1 MNNLYYK
8 PSGKV
13 NGISILYLLL
23 AICIAVPIIDLI
35 YTYAIIYIPL
45 IYLNFLCVA
54 GVAFGLGFIANF
66 VVGLG
71 KVRNQMVAV
80 IFGLLI
86 GIAALYVSWVIWVA
100 DHFGESYMTIGLD
113 FERLFNSISFANE
126 RGTWGIGRSGGLV
139 NGAMLTV
146 VWIIELLAMIGFP
159 VFFAYSKAGE
169 PFIENDDSWAEVTP
183 IGPFE
188 FINNKEELKRQLET
202 KNYEPV
208 VNMPAANSKTS
219 ASHSIFNLYH
229 AENRAQAK
237 EFYLSV
243 SNMQEGTDKDGNLKF
258 DETTLIN
265 FIHITKE
272 AGQKLLGRINK
283 HNSNNAID
291 EALNTVNAFTSDAET
306 KDHSI

>member
-13 NGISILYLLL
+13 NSISILYLLL
-23 AICIAVPIIDLI
+23 AIFIAIPILDFI
-35 YTYAIIYIPL
+35 YTYAILYIPI

-54 GVAFGLGFIANF
+54 GVAFALGFIANF
-66 VVGLG
+66 VIGMG
-71 KVRNQMVAV
+71 KVRNILVA
-80 IFGLLI
+80 ILFGLLV
-86 GIAALYVSWVIWVA
+86 GIAGLYVSWIIWLSH
-100 DHFGESYMTIGLD
+100 HFETPYMTFVTD
-113 FERLFNSISFANE
+113 FEALINAVGYANQQ
-126 RGTWGIGRSGGLV
+126 GTWGIGRSGGSV
-139 NGAMLTV
+139 DGVMLTI
-146 VWIIELLAMIGFP
+146 VWIIEAIAMVGFP

-169 PFIENDDSWAEVTP
+169 PFIENDDSWAEVTA

-188 FINNKEELKRQLET
+188 FITNKEKLKQQLET

-208 VNMPAANSKTS
+208 VNMPIATS
-219 ASHSIFNLYH
+219 ETDASHSIFNLYH

-243 SNMQEGTDKDGNLKF
+243 SNMKEGTDKDGNVKF

-272 AGQKLLGRINK
+272 VGQQLLARINQQ
-283 HNSNNAID
+283 NMNREDVESTNVETTD
-291 EALNTVNAFTSDAET
+291 VTNTD
-306 KDHSI
+306 DSI